1 MEPETAV
8 IVRAPKDAELDEVC
22 RLAGL
27 GLGDLT
33 SFWKVHR
40 HGEDESVYGLRTSY

>member
-1 MEPETAV
+1 MDTETDV
-8 IVRAPKDAELDEVC
+8 TVWAPKDAGLDEVC

-27 GLGDLT
+27 GPGDVI

-40 HGEDESVYGLRTSY
+40 HGDDEVFYGLRTTD